1 MTEIPVSLAE
11 AGAFHFHPTDDPLWR
26 IEEVGF
32 NLAREHEIESLF
44 AVSNG
49 YVGSRASLAEGSALS
64 NPATFIAGV
73 FDTNTAAQG
82 DPVPELAAAPDW
94 MQLSLL
100 TSGREFRLEE
110 GNFVWHRR
118 MIDMYHGILW
128 REFDYRT
135 EAGGL
140 IHVRAC
146 RLASL
151 ADRHV
156 LFQSIQLD
164 AENRFPDIHLRAL
177 TAPVVERPGR
187 VRLTPEPCPP
197 SEDGDSASLLELCTH
212 TTQIKVAVASAGR
225 LRIGGEA
232 VPPRIDPS
240 PDRRVESWEL
250 DIEAGKPYRF
260 DRLVVIYT
268 SREVDRPSAMAAE
281 HLRSLLNAEPNN
293 VIAAHARAWEKR
305 WRESDV
311 EIAGDAALQRAVRF
325 AGYHLIGA
333 VNPAD
338 ERVSIGARAL
348 TGEAYKGHVFW
359 DTEIF
364 MLPFYVLTDP
374 PSARALLMF
383 RYHSLSA
390 AREKARRLGYQ
401 GALYAWE
408 STNTGEEMT
417 PGYSLS
423 PDGEIKP
430 ILNGV
435 LEHHISADVAYAVWQ
450 YWQAT
455 ADETFLL
462 DAGAEILFE
471 TARFWASR
479 GLLDEDG
486 SYHIR
491 EVIGPDEYHEGVDD
505 NAFTNVM
512 AQWNLECAAE
522 AARMLIERWPDRW
535 SGLAHR
541 LDLREDEA
549 DRWHDLARRMYTGL
563 DTRTGLL
570 EHFKGYF
577 ELDDINLSEYGS
589 HALPIDMILGRE
601 RTQLSNVV
609 KQADVVMLIYLL
621 WDRFS
626 PEVREINFRYYEPRT
641 AHGSS
646 LSPSI
651 HAAVA
656 ARLGDLETGTRYFHQ
671 ASQIDL
677 ANNMGNA
684 AGGVHAAALGG
695 LWQAAVLG
703 FGGLRL
709 GADGLSFTPHCPPA
723 WKALRFRLVWRGT
736 HLHVDIQPEIVEI
749 AAESGMGVAIRMGDA
764 VPAWLGSGQRMC
776 WKLVAGHWKEVSS

>member
-1 MTEIPVSLAE
+1 MTEIPVSVAE
-11 AGAFHFHPTDDPLWR
+11 TSAFHFRPIDDPLWR
-26 IEEVGF
+26 IEEEGF

-73 FDTNTAAQG
+73 FDTNAAAQG

-94 MQLSLL
+94 MRLSLL
-100 TSGREFRLEE
+100 IAGREFRLEE

-118 MIDMYHGILW
+118 MIDMRYGMLW

-135 EAGGL
+135 EVGGL

-156 LFQSIQLD
+156 LFQSIHLN
-164 AENRFPDIHLRAL
+164 AENRFPGVHLQAV

-187 VRLTPEPCPP
+187 VRLMPEPGPP
-197 SEDGDSASLLELCTH
+197 SGDADVTSLLTLCTQ
-212 TTQIKVAVASAGR
+212 TTQIKVAVATAGR
-225 LRIGGEA
+225 LRTGGEII
-232 VPPRIDPS
+232 PPRIEPL
-240 PDRRVESWEL
+240 PDRRIESWEL
-250 DIEAGKPYRF
+250 DIEAGKTYRF

-268 SREVDRPSAMAAE
+268 SRDVDRPSAMAAE
-281 HLRSLLNAEPNN
+281 HLQRLLNAEPEA
-293 VIAAHARAWEKR
+293 VVAAHARAWEKR

-325 AGYHLIGA
+325 ACYHLIGA
-333 VNPAD
+333 VNPED
-338 ERVSIGARAL
+338 DRVSIGARAL

-374 PSARALLMF
+374 PSARALLMY
-383 RYHSLSA
+383 RYHSLPA

-408 STNTGEEMT
+408 STSTGEETT

-505 NAFTNVM
+505 NVFTNGM

-522 AARMLIERWPDRW
+522 AARMLRERWPDRW
-535 SGLAHR
+535 LELAHR
-541 LDLREDEA
+541 LDVREHETDTW
-549 DRWHDLARRMYTGL
+549 RDLARRMYTGL
-563 DTRTGLL
+563 DTRTGLF
-570 EHFKGYF
+570 EQFKGYF
-577 ELDDINLSEYGS
+577 ELEDIDLSEYGAD
-589 HALPIDMILGRE
+589 ALPIDVILGRE
-601 RTQLSNVV
+601 RTQLGNVV

-626 PEVREINFRYYEPRT
+626 PEVREVNFRYYEPRT
-641 AHGSS
+641 VHGSS

-656 ARLGDLETGTRYFHQ
+656 ARLGDLDTGMRYFHQ
-671 ASQIDL
+671 ASEIDL

-695 LWQAAVLG
+695 LWQAAVFG

-709 GADGLSFTPHCPPA
+709 HADGLRFTPHCPPA
-723 WKALRFRLVWRGT
+723 WKALRFPLTWRDTRLY
-736 HLHVDIQPEIVEI
+736 VDIQPEIVEI
-749 AAESGMGVAIRMGDA
+749 AAEPGMGVMIQIGDA
-764 VPAWLGSGQRMC
+764 APAWLGSGQRMR
-776 WKLVAGHWKEVSS
+776 WKLVADVWKEVSS